1 MLSCASLLLL
11 RFGHLSCFAT
21 VLQTKVVDCI
31 CMSISIFVLMY
42 VIFCVI
48 YKALYPFKSNRAC
61 RAFGIALVLVV
72 LVFSLKR

>member
-21 VLQTKVVDCI
+21 VLQTKVVDYI

-42 VIFCVI
+42 VIFCVV
-48 YKALYPFKSNRAC
+48 YKGLHLFKSNRAC
-61 RAFGIALVLVV
+61 RAFGIALVCVV
-72 LVFSLKR
+72 CL